1 MNRPTLLACVAATL
15 LSGCATRSAVHQVA
29 EDLRA
34 VHAEIDLFRKAQD
47 DLSRR
52 IAELEASTR
61 ASQTRA
67 DELHTAMASTVSDV
81 ERLVT
86 QLDQTHEAMAT
97 MRETLA
103 ASAAAVPPPPSPAPP
118 SPPATP
124 PASSSPPSTPPPERP
139 REASLGSA
147 ETKYAA
153 GLVSFRAREYGQAVL
168 DFLDVVT
175 KHRSH
180 ALAPSAQYWI
190 GEAYY
195 LQHDYRQALLEFER
209 VLDWGSTNGKVPEAL
224 VKAGLCHSYLREG
237 SRAEEAWR
245 RVVRD
250 FPESSSAEEA
260 RKLLAG
266 KGPVSPARRP

>member
-15 LSGCATRSAVHQVA
+15 LSGCATRGAVHQVA

-61 ASQTRA
+61 ASQART
-67 DELHTAMASTVSDV
+67 DELHTAMASRVSDV
-81 ERLVT
+81 DRLVT
-86 QLDQTHEAMAT
+86 QLDQTHDAIAT

-103 ASAAAVPPPPSPAPP
+103 ASAAAVPPPPSPPAP

-124 PASSSPPSTPPPERP
+124 PTPPSAAPPERP

-147 ETKYAA
+147 ETRYAA

-195 LQHDYRQALLEFER
+195 LQRDYRQALLEFER

-250 FPESSSAEEA
+250 FPQSSSAEEA

-266 KGPVSPARRP
+266 KGPVAPARRP